1 MQINFPLWS
10 QVRARYIRE
19 IVIWRTRTIRNYNGK
34 LIYKCSDKRSHVQK
48 VYSVSLASSFS
59 SGKRCITYD
68 VRYKETK
75 NSATDNEIQTAK
87 DKRDVFATS
96 INLPYISYSGPVGA
110 TVSLKRIRSS
120 LSNKDLSANYEFILS
135 LSLSLFPDTFI
146 SLFDKFFILSFYR
159 FSPDT
164 YFSYRRGLRVSR
176 IENRWNER
184 AFPFLLL
191 LVLTKNQINLNVSMR

>member
-135 LSLSLFPDTFI
+135 LSLSFPRHFYI
-146 SLFDKFFILSFYR
+146 ALWQIFHPFFLSIFTGHIL
-159 FSPDT
+159 
-164 YFSYRRGLRVSR
+164 
-176 IENRWNER
+176 
-184 AFPFLLL
+184 
-191 LVLTKNQINLNVSMR
+191 